1 MPSEP
6 APSPREA
13 SVAVKGATKRQ
24 THKRPSQDPAPT
36 RQKKRASG
44 AGPGHDAGQNQDV
57 QQSVV
62 RDSFTMPAND
72 YARIASLKKR
82 CLDLGI
88 AVKKSELL
96 RAGLHALEQIS
107 DANLTRVVSAVE
119 RIKTGRPL
127 GHKLDKSGRSKE
139 SKA

>member
-1 MPSEP
+1 MPGEP

-13 SVAVKGATKRQ
+13 SVAAKGATKRQ
-24 THKRPSQDPAPT
+24 TRKSASQGTAPT
-36 RQKKRASG
+36 RRKKRASG
-44 AGPGHDAGQNQDV
+44 AGPGHAGQNQDV

-139 SKA
+139 SRT